1 MRDLVKL
8 EWPREGVALVTL
20 TDCAPQHN
28 LTCKGVSQLAD
39 ALEEARTA
47 GARISV
53 LASGVPGHW
62 YEHAYLDDIRNLVS
76 GREATGD
83 PAGWFRSLN
92 EVSRQGVVTIAAI
105 SGDTSGGG
113 CELGWG
119 CDLRVAERGTRFSQP
134 EVIIGCGTG
143 IGGTSRLMRLIGR
156 TATAEMVLT
165 GGYITAERL
174 YELGGLNRLVEKG
187 AAVSKAL
194 ELAAQMATLP
204 AVALAGM
211 KRMLTLDEDLHLSA
225 AIESDQQ
232 ISQTLFADPLTVRN
246 MESIQ
251 ERINSG
257 EPLGQIY
264 WPGAGSSV

>member
-1 MRDLVKL
+1 MR
-8 EWPREGVALVTL
+8 W
-20 TDCAPQHN
+20 
-28 LTCKGVSQLAD
+28 S
-39 ALEEARTA
+39 
-47 GARISV
+47 
-53 LASGVPGHW
+53 
-62 YEHAYLDDIRNLVS
+62 
-76 GREATGD
+76 
-83 PAGWFRSLN
+83 
-92 EVSRQGVVTIAAI
+92 
-105 SGDTSGGG
+105 
-113 CELGWG
+113 
-119 CDLRVAERGTRFSQP
+119 
-134 EVIIGCGTG
+134 
-143 IGGTSRLMRLIGR
+143 GR
-156 TATAEMVLT
+156 TATDEMVLT

-204 AVALAGM
+204 PVALAGM